1 MGLFDKLKSAID
13 TATEAI
19 NKTIESSQNAK
30 DPLGDPAVKKYYE
43 VAYGLMKSIGSVTVN
58 AIKKHIENQ
67 LGEPCDETVLQ
78 KALECFDDDYSSGGD
93 GPLYRIIRQNT
104 FNEEKQKKIEEVN
117 KNLDALNRYR
127 ITKEEAY
134 TLYYKEEVEKITA
147 EFNKVLEVVEQHG
160 FNHFKEGM
168 YRLYSNNHK
177 NIGLY
182 TYYDIIH
189 MIVKNML
196 FEANPGAKRVLITCL
211 DHATYR
217 LQNINGSFRVASIAL
232 RALHFEK
239 HGDNEEGYTSITKDE
254 ILDFVSNNEEFKEK
268 AKELTEENPFDTK
281 DYNAEFSESI
291 MSVDI
296 MSGTYS
302 ETKFA
307 ERECWMPN
315 YETEPYYT
323 DKVCNLYWKY
333 LENHFNENTED
344 LNSVYDLIWKQ
355 MNT

>member
-13 TATEAI
+13 TAADAV
-19 NKTIESSQNAK
+19 NKSIASSQNAK

-43 VAYGLMKSIGSVTVN
+43 VAYGLMKSIDRVTVN
-58 AIKKHIENQ
+58 AIRKHIEHQ
-67 LGEPCDETVLQ
+67 LGEPCDETILQ
-78 KALECFDDDYSSGGD
+78 KALECYWGS
-93 GPLYRIIRQNT
+93 PLYHIITENT
-104 FNEEKQKKIEEVN
+104 FGEDKQKKIEEVN
-117 KNLDALNRYR
+117 RTLDALNQYR

-160 FNHFKEGM
+160 FKHFKEGM

-177 NIGLY
+177 DIGLY
-182 TYYDIIH
+182 AYYDIIH

-196 FEANPGAKRVLITCL
+196 FEANPGVKRVLITCL

-217 LQNINGSFRVASIAL
+217 LQNINGSFRAASIAL

-239 HGDNEEGYTSITKDE
+239 YGNNEEGYTSITKDE
-254 ILDFVSNNEEFKEK
+254 ILDFVSNNEEFKEEV
-268 AKELTEENPFDTK
+268 KELTEENPFDTK
-281 DYNAEFSESI
+281 DYNAEFAESI

-302 ETKFA
+302 ETEYA
-307 ERECWMPN
+307 ERECWMPD

-333 LENHFNENTED
+333 LENQFDENAED
-344 LNSVYDLIWKQ
+344 LNSVYDLIWEQ
-355 MNT
+355 MNA

>member
-1 MGLFDKLKSAID
+1 MGLFDKLKEVVN
-13 TATEAI
+13 TAADSI
-19 NKTIESSQNAK
+19 NKAMEESKNAK

-43 VAYGLMKSIGSVTVN
+43 VAYGLMKSIDRVTVN
-58 AIKKHIENQ
+58 AIRKHIEHQ
-67 LGEPCDETVLQ
+67 LGEPCDETILQ
-78 KALECFDDDYSSGGD
+78 KALECYWGS
-93 GPLYRIIRQNT
+93 PLYHIITENT
-104 FNEEKQKKIEEVN
+104 FGEDKQKKIEEVN
-117 KNLDALNRYR
+117 RTLDALNQYR

-134 TLYYKEEVEKITA
+134 TLYYNEEVEKITA

-160 FNHFKEGM
+160 FKHFKEGM
-168 YRLYSNNHK
+168 NRLWSNNHE
-177 NIGLY
+177 NIGINA
-182 TYYDIIH
+182 YYDIVH

-211 DHATYR
+211 DHGTYR
-217 LQNINGSFRVASIAL
+217 FHKVNGSFRIASIAL

-239 HGDNEEGYTSITKDE
+239 YGNSEEGYTSITKDE

-281 DYNAEFSESI
+281 NYNVEFAEGI

-296 MSGTYS
+296 MSGAFEHDFGGRQIAKT
-302 ETKFA
+302 
-307 ERECWMPN
+307 ECWMPD

-333 LENHFNENTED
+333 LENHLDENTED